1 MASLDDLVKLNQRI
15 GRSIPFDTLD
25 WVAISLG
32 EDETALAIAHVSKV
46 KIDGAL
52 METYPLPV
60 GVFDARPCPVVLLTN
75 RYLRVVLIGTRVISR
90 DLPLVEET
98 LERYS
103 VADLK
108 QAVREGRFSFAITT
122 TDGSE
127 IHFRMGY
134 LSTGKNIRGT
144 ARLIESLSGML
155 R

>member
-1 MASLDDLVKLNQRI
+1 MAGLDDLVQLNQRI
-15 GRSIPFDTLD
+15 GRSIPFDTLNRI
-25 WVAISLG
+25 AISLG

-46 KIDGAL
+46 MIDGAL
-52 METYPLPV
+52 MESYPMPV
-60 GVFDARPCPVVLLTN
+60 GIFDAGPCPVVLLTN

-98 LERYS
+98 LECYS
-103 VADLK
+103 VADVK
-108 QAVREGRFSFAITT
+108 RAVREGRFNFAVAT

-134 LSTGKNIRGT
+134 LSTWKNVRGT
-144 ARLIESLSGML
+144 ARLIESLAGIL